1 MLFALTA
8 LVWKAP
14 AIDQHQGCLQKLGGR
29 DMLNLLKTTS
39 AVVFSLASLGFIAG
53 NVALASISHVQEAGA
68 VHVQEAE
75 IQLLES
81 AGLETVVIDGE
92 VGHIL

>member
-1 MLFALTA
+1 
-8 LVWKAP
+8 
-14 AIDQHQGCLQKLGGR
+14 
-29 DMLNLLKTTS
+29 MLNSLKTTS
-39 AVVFSLASLGFIAG
+39 AVVVSLASLGFLTG
-53 NVALASISHVQEAGA
+53 NVALAMNSHVQEAGMI
-68 VHVQEAE
+68 HIQEAE